1 MASKGIGSGFKIDNA
16 SNSLT
21 DVSSYLRGVNWSA
34 SPERLDAT
42 VLQPDTA
49 SPVKTEINGVT
60 TRGCTLT
67 VLYSAA
73 AYTLFTGIEGS
84 QGLDYQYGP
93 DGFTS
98 GDQKISGLCN
108 CLSVSEPAA
117 HTSNVLEV
125 SVELNVTSRSISTF

>member
-1 MASKGIGSGFKIDNA
+1 MASKGIGAGFKIDNA
-16 SNSLT
+16 SNVLT
-21 DVSSYLRGVNWSA
+21 DVSSYLRAVNWSA

-42 VLQPDTA
+42 VLQPDVA

-73 AYTLFTGIEGS
+73 SYTFFTGIEGT
-84 QGLDYQYGP
+84 QGLDYQHGP
-93 DGFTS
+93 DGFST
-98 GDQKISGLCN
+98 GDQKIYGTCN

-117 HTSNVLEV
+117 NTSNIQEFT
-125 SVELNVTSRSISTF
+125 VELNVTSRSVGTF

>member
-1 MASKGIGSGFKIDNA
+1 MASKGIGAGFKIDNS
-16 SNSLT
+16 SNTLT
-21 DVSSYLRGVNWSA
+21 DVSAYLRGVNWSA

-49 SPVKTEINGVT
+49 SPIKTEINGVT

-84 QGLDYQYGP
+84 QGLDYNYGP
-93 DGFTS
+93 DGFTA
-98 GDQKISGLCN
+98 GDQKIYGTCN

-117 HTSNVLEV
+117 STSNVLEFQ
-125 SVELNVTSRSISTF
+125 VELNITSRSVGTF